1 MSLGKRV
8 SIAVFAAALS
18 FGSLSLGGNGIGFSA
33 NASAQEISEEH
44 LAAAR
49 RAINASSSTAELD
62 LLLPRMADSIK
73 AELIRNNPDKEAQ
86 VSLIVDEAAISL
98 APRRGDLESEAAQ
111 IFARVFSME
120 ELNSIAEFY
129 ESEAGKKFLQQS
141 PLILREIQRASQVW
155 TNGVQRDLAQTIQD
169 KMTEAGLR

>member
-1 MSLGKRV
+1 MSLGKRI

-33 NASAQEISEEH
+33 NASAQEISADH

-49 RAINASSSTAELD
+49 RAINASRSTAQMD
-62 LLLPRMADSIK
+62 QLLPRMAEGIK
-73 AELIRNNPDKEAQ
+73 SELIRNNPDKEAQ
-86 VSLIVDEAAISL
+86 LSIIVDEAAIAL

-111 IFARVFSME
+111 IFARVFTAD
-120 ELNSIAEFY
+120 ELNAIADFY
-129 ESEAGKKFLQQS
+129 ESDAGVKFLQES
-141 PLILREIQRASQVW
+141 PIILREIQRASQVW
-155 TNGVQRDLAQTIQD
+155 GNGVQRDLAQAIED